1 MQIKFWYINRYFKS
15 IVNDLVVICEEIID
29 MSITV
34 SKNPNGIKTKIKMS
48 FYILRTIFVFNDIV
62 INSCYQFLFL
72 LQSKQKD
79 ILPNE

>member
-34 SKNPNGIKTKIKMS
+34 SKNPNGIKTKIKMG
-48 FYILRTIFVFNDIV
+48 FYILRTI
-62 INSCYQFLFL
+62 
-72 LQSKQKD
+72 
-79 ILPNE
+79 

>member
-15 IVNDLVVICEEIID
+15 IVNDLVVICKEIID

-34 SKNPNGIKTKIKMS
+34 SKNPNGIKTKIKMG

-62 INSCYQFLFL
+62 INSCY
-72 LQSKQKD
+72 
-79 ILPNE
+79 

>member
-62 INSCYQFLFL
+62 INSCY
-72 LQSKQKD
+72 
-79 ILPNE
+79 